1 MVERIYLI
9 TGASSDIGVH
19 FLKRLVQ
26 KSCQTDERCHV
37 LAQYRTSHEQL
48 HAALEG
54 QGHVTLD
61 CRRCDLSNIDD
72 LQAWIG
78 NLHEQNI
85 VPSHI
90 LHLAAPQ
97 FAYMRLKELNWE
109 RFQQGMDIAVRAF
122 AFLLQE
128 FLPKMAKTRYG
139 RIAAMLTAYT
149 MGTPPKYMCDYVTAK
164 YALLGLV
171 RAAASEYAGKGVT
184 INALSPNMMET
195 KFLSN
200 IDARSIEMAAQTSAM
215 KRNISL
221 DETCAALEYLLADEA
236 SYLQGVNLNLSGGDR
251 M

>member
-1 MVERIYLI
+1 MERSYLI

-19 FLKRLVQ
+19 FLRRLVQ
-26 KSCQTDERCHV
+26 KSQQTNERCCV
-37 LAQYRTSHEQL
+37 FAQYRTSDEQL
-48 HAALEG
+48 RTVLDE
-54 QGHVTLD
+54 QSHVMLD
-61 CRRCDLSNIDD
+61 CYRCDLSNIDD

-78 NLHEQNI
+78 HLREQN
-85 VPSHI
+85 VTPTHI
-90 LHLAAPQ
+90 LHLAAPR

-109 RFQQGMDIAVRAF
+109 RCQQGVDVVVRSF

-128 FLPKMAKTRYG
+128 FLPRMAKTRYG

-149 MGTPPKYMCDYVTAK
+149 IGTPPKYMCDYVTAK
-164 YALLGLV
+164 YALLGFV

-195 KFLSN
+195 KFLSHL
-200 IDARSIEMAAQTSAM
+200 DARSIEMNAQGAAM
-215 KRNISL
+215 RRNISL

>member
-1 MVERIYLI
+1 MERCYLI

-19 FLKRLVQ
+19 FFRRLVQ
-26 KSCQTDERCHV
+26 KSQQTNERCRV
-37 LAQYRTSHEQL
+37 FAQYRTSDEQL
-48 HAALEG
+48 RAALDE
-54 QGHVTLD
+54 QSHVTLD
-61 CRRCDLSNIDD
+61 CYRCDLSNIDD

-78 NLHEQNI
+78 HLREQN
-85 VPSHI
+85 VTPTHI
-90 LHLAAPQ
+90 LHLAAPR
-97 FAYMRLKELNWE
+97 FAYMRLKEMNWE
-109 RFQQGMDIAVRAF
+109 RCQQGMDVAVRSF

-128 FLPKMAKTRYG
+128 FLPKMVKVHYG

-149 MGTPPKYMCDYVTAK
+149 IGTPPKYMCDYVTAK
-164 YALLGLV
+164 YALLGFV

-200 IDARSIEMAAQTSAM
+200 IDARSIEMNAQGSAM
-215 KRNISL
+215 RRNISL
-221 DETCAALEYLLADEA
+221 DETCAALEYLLSDEA